1 MQRTKNGQN
10 NLEGDDND
18 DDYDKEEKIGRWKRE
33 LSMTFRR
40 LTPLDIKTH
49 YNDWN
54 NIKCNRVNYGHKCRT
69 RVVVKSSEKLP
80 WL

>member
-1 MQRTKNGQN
+1 VQRTKNGQN

-49 YNDWN
+49 YND
-54 NIKCNRVNYGHKCRT
+54 
-69 RVVVKSSEKLP
+69 
-80 WL
+80 